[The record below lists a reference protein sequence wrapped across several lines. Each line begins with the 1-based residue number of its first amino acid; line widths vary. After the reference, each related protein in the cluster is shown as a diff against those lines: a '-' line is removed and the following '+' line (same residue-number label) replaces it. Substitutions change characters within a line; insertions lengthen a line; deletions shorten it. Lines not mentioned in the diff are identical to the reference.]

1 MFKKPYRKRDI
12 QVAFRCTKEE
22 AAIIDQKVR
31 TTGMSRTEY
40 LLSVLKNKE
49 IQVYPGLLSVMSE
62 LKRQGINLNQALRYT
77 HNDPGF
83 SKELREAI
91 RNCNNLYCQ
100 CLQLWIKIT
109 TDPDYGEKIRG
120 GQEAHTSEGVDG
132 HEIHIRESG
141 E

>member
-1 MFKKPYRKRDI
+1 M
-12 QVAFRCTKEE
+12 QVAFRCTREE
-22 AAIIDQKVR
+22 ADLIAEKVR
-31 TTGMSRTEY
+31 TAKVSRTEY
-40 LLSVLKNKE
+40 LIRVLQDQM
-49 IQVYPGLLSVMSE
+49 IMVYPGLLEVMSE

-91 RNCNNLYCQ
+91 RNCNNLYCK

-109 TDPDYGEKIRG
+109 TDPGYGEKTRV
-120 GQEAHTSEGVDG
+120 GQEAHTSEGVAG